1 LISVTN
7 VIQNEYMP
15 KDATIT
21 VRVPQELKQRLARRA
36 RREHRSISAQVLR
49 ELELAVAR
57 EAAGEAGVPA
67 LGLFKAARLPT
78 EKDFDHVRSVLWG
91 RLGTRGE

>member
-1 LISVTN
+1 M
-7 VIQNEYMP
+7 QNEYMP

-78 EKDFDHVRSVLWG
+78 EKDFDHVRSALWG
-91 RLGTRGE
+91 RLGRHGE